1 MCSNHEA
8 YPYLKR
14 RMPRWMPHWGKFVSL
29 EPSLVTLY
37 GPTGDYHHLSFS
49 TPRPPFRLSLS
60 PISPFLSFSP
70 FRTIL
75 CLHSRYWTTVCGEER
90 EREREIFFFSPS
102 YFSLLLFF
110 IPLYRVKRKKRRG
123 CRQERCVSLY
133 ATGGV
138 VHHLHR
144 HHHRYQRAT
153 TSTSASLP
161 RERRWGFCSFG
172 KVVWRSQ
179 STVARPRDSGNN
191 DQGGR
196 ERERGRGRERG
207 R

>member
-1 MCSNHEA
+1 
-8 YPYLKR
+8 
-14 RMPRWMPHWGKFVSL
+14 MPRWMPHWGKFVSL

-37 GPTGDYHHLSFS
+37 GPTGDYHHFSFS

-60 PISPFLSFSP
+60 LNLSLPLLLTISNNPLSSFLLLNHCVW
-70 FRTIL
+70 R
-75 CLHSRYWTTVCGEER
+75 G
-90 EREREIFFFSPS
+90 EREILFFPFLFP
-102 YFSLLLFF
+102 LFF

-161 RERRWGFCSFG
+161 RERR
-172 KVVWRSQ
+172 
-179 STVARPRDSGNN
+179 
-191 DQGGR
+191 
-196 ERERGRGRERG
+196 
-207 R
+207 

>member
-1 MCSNHEA
+1 
-8 YPYLKR
+8 
-14 RMPRWMPHWGKFVSL
+14 MPHWGKFVSL

-60 PISPFLSFSP
+60 RQSLPSSPSHHFEQSSVFIP
-70 FRTIL
+70 VTEPL
-75 CLHSRYWTTVCGEER
+75 CVARRER
-90 EREREIFFFSPS
+90 ERERFFFSPS
-102 YFSLLLFF
+102 YFPLPLFF

-161 RERRWGFCSFG
+161 RERR
-172 KVVWRSQ
+172 
-179 STVARPRDSGNN
+179 
-191 DQGGR
+191 
-196 ERERGRGRERG
+196 
-207 R
+207 